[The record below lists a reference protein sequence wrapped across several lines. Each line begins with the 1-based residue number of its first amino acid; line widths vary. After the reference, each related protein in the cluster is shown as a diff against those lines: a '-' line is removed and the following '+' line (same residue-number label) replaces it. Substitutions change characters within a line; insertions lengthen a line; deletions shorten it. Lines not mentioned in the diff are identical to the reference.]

1 MNLYEKIN
9 AVMNKIEYL
18 SKDATVSLGSN
29 KGVYKAISEE
39 KVTSAVREALIEFKL
54 VILPVEREVK
64 CTPREYKNSY
74 GTDSVNYFAETNTK
88 YKIVNCEDPKEYEI
102 ISSAGEGLDNADK
115 AIGKA
120 LTYDYKYLLLRTF
133 AIPTG
138 LDPDIINNENNPD
151 NQEELLLPKS
161 QEIPIEKLQENI
173 RQMLILMRNDSV
185 AGYES
190 NETIQ
195 RTLLKEIKVNNVS
208 LCKDRR
214 KLEEFE
220 KKMSHQKTQQELV
233 LMLAKKGYNDDE
245 LEQLAQNVIGCPL
258 SACFDD
264 ERLIAMRKEIMKLRS
279 KNE

>member
-1 MNLYEKIN
+1 MGNMDVWSKVNRPPADALKKIEAGRLKGKSDINPQWRLQIMTETFGTIGIGWKYVIIDKWITDANLPEKI
-9 AVMNKIEYL
+9 AHVQIDLYI
-18 SKDATVSLGSN
+18 KDGDKWSEPIPGIGGSMYIAAERGGYHAN
-29 KGVYKAISEE
+29 DEAYKM
-39 KVTSAVREALIEFKL
+39 
-54 VILPVEREVK
+54 
-64 CTPREYKNSY
+64 
-74 GTDSVNYFAETNTK
+74 
-88 YKIVNCEDPKEYEI
+88 
-102 ISSAGEGLDNADK
+102 
-115 AIGKA
+115 A
-120 LTYDYKYLLLRTF
+120 LTDALSVAMKQLGVAADIYRGLWDGSKYRNIDDQTV
-133 AIPTG
+133 TT
-138 LDPDIINNENNPD
+138 
-151 NQEELLLPKS
+151 QTKS
-161 QEIPIEKLQENI
+161 QEIPIENLQENI
-173 RQMLILMRNDSV
+173 RQMLILMRNNSV